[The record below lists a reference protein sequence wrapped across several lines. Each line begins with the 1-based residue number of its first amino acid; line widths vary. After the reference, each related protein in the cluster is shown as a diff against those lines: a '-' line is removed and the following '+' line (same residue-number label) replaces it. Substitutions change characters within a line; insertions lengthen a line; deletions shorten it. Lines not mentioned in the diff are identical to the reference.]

1 MTEKQKKTTYQQ
13 KRKRMI
19 TITAVVVLVVFLGYT
34 ILGSLLTAVYAGER
48 SAQDEMRGIWVST
61 VYSLDYP
68 ESATVDD
75 EELRRQADEILDS
88 SKAMGMNAVFCRCVH
103 QPTLFMNRITIPGAG
118 IFPVHRDWHRK
129 TASIL

>member
-1 MTEKQKKTTYQQ
+1 MY
-13 KRKRMI
+13 KRQ
-19 TITAVVVLVVFLGYT
+19 

-48 SAQDEMRGIWVST
+48 SAQDEMRGICVST

-88 SKAMGMNAVFCRCVH
+88 SKAMGMNAVFLQVRPSADAFYESDYYPWSRYLSGTQGLAPENGFDRCV
-103 QPTLFMNRITIPGAG
+103 
-118 IFPVHRDWHRK
+118 
-129 TASIL
+129 